1 MRRVA
6 SELTNIILVVLVHFL
21 NACVDQRL
29 QTIPITADTKLPTAI
44 QGCGWKQNKL
54 DKGENTVLF
63 DNLGSCGCFSDLSI
77 DNFWRVEKIYL
88 AV

>member
-1 MRRVA
+1 MRTVA

-29 QTIPITADTKLPTAI
+29 QTIPITVDTKLPTAT
-44 QGCGWKQNKL
+44 QGCGWKQDKL
-54 DKGENTVLF
+54 DEGKNTIVF
-63 DNLGSCGCFSDLSI
+63 DNFGSCGCFSNLSI